1 MDFWRMP
8 LDAADQA
15 VTVSKVNI
23 LAYRCKGCG
32 YCIEFCPKHVLAE
45 ALEFNEKGYH
55 PPYVTEGADCKDCRY
70 CESVCPEFA
79 LFVTDEGVKGVGA
92 EDVLPGAPR
101 GKARTWRHRGEK

>member
-15 VTVSKVNI
+15 VTLSKVNI
-23 LAYRCKGCG
+23 LAYRCKGCR
-32 YCIEFCPKHVLAE
+32 YCIEFCPQRVLAE
-45 ALEFNEKGYH
+45 AAEFNEKGYH

-79 LFVTDEGVKGVGA
+79 IFVTDEGAIGIGA
-92 EDVLPGAPR
+92 KDVLP
-101 GKARTWRHRGEK
+101 KTKTQTRTWRRRREK